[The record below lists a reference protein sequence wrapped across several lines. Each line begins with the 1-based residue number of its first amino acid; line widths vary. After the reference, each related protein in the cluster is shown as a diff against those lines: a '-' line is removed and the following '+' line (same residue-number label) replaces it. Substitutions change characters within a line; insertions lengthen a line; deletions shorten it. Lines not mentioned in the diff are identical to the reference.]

1 MTFASFQVSGNIP
14 SLNDLLIKIH
24 RGLETDLETP
34 LSILWLMPSS
44 SLALLGFRTSIIVSI
59 SYSVQFI
66 SERELSVS
74 FEKGGNRVCSSFT
87 VEIEA
92 K

>member
-1 MTFASFQVSGNIP
+1 MANAIITTCFVKIENFYY
-14 SLNDLLIKIH
+14 SLYFMF
-24 RGLETDLETP
+24 
-34 LSILWLMPSS
+34 S
-44 SLALLGFRTSIIVSI
+44 A
-59 SYSVQFI
+59 FI

-74 FEKGGNRVCSSFT
+74 FEKGGNWVCSSFT